1 MAHEIKYNVNKIRWQ
16 RRKINKC
23 EDVRLGMGL
32 KHASYKDICLFC
44 WWKANLALSL
54 FAAN

>member
-1 MAHEIKYNVNKIRWQ
+1 MTHEIKYNVNKNRWQ

-32 KHASYKDICLFC
+32 KHASYKDIYLFC